1 MAKVVL
7 ITGAATGIGRE
18 TARRFAAD
26 GWCVAAHYHNSEA
39 EAHVLVDELKA
50 RHASA
55 VPVRADIRDNGQV
68 EAMMDKVRYAF
79 GRVDALVCNAGIA
92 QQKLFT
98 DITPAEWEDMF
109 AVNVTGA
116 YRCIQAVL
124 PGMISRKSGS
134 IVTVS
139 SIWGVVGASC
149 EAHYSASKAALI
161 GLTKALAKELGP
173 SGIRVNCV
181 APGVIDT
188 AMNAHLDEET
198 KAALKEETPL
208 GAIGSPRDVAEAVLY
223 LASDKAGFVTGQVL
237 GVNGGMVI

>member
-1 MAKVVL
+1 MAKAVL

-18 TARRFAAD
+18 TARRFAAE
-26 GWCVAAHYHNSEA
+26 GWCVAVHYNSSEA
-39 EAHVLVDELKA
+39 AAQKLVEELKA

-55 VPVRADIRDNGQV
+55 VPVRADIRDGAAV

-79 GRVDALVCNAGIA
+79 GRVDALVCNAGIS

-98 DITPAEWEDMF
+98 DITPRDWNDMF
-109 AVNVTGA
+109 DVNVTGA

-124 PGMISRKSGS
+124 PGMISRKQGS

-149 EAHYSASKAALI
+149 EVHYSASKAALI

-188 AMNAHLDEET
+188 AMNAHLDDNT

-208 GAIGSPRDVAEAVLY
+208 QTIGTPRDVAEAILY
-223 LASDKAGFVTGQVL
+223 LASDKANFVTGQVL
-237 GVNGGMVI
+237 GVNGGMVV

>member
-1 MAKVVL
+1 MAKAVL

-18 TARRFAAD
+18 TARRFAAE
-26 GWCVAAHYHNSEA
+26 GWCVAVHYNSSEA
-39 EAHVLVDELKA
+39 AAQKLVEELKA

-55 VPVRADIRDNGQV
+55 VPVRADIRDGAAV

-79 GRVDALVCNAGIA
+79 GRVDALVCNAGIS

-98 DITPAEWEDMF
+98 DLTPRDWNDMF
-109 AVNVTGA
+109 DVNVTGA

-124 PGMISRKSGS
+124 PGMISRKQGS

-149 EAHYSASKAALI
+149 EVHYSASKAALI

-188 AMNAHLDEET
+188 AMNAHLDDDT
-198 KAALKEETPL
+198 KAALKDETPL
-208 GAIGSPRDVAEAVLY
+208 QTIGTPRDVAEAILY
-223 LASDKAGFVTGQVL
+223 LASDKSNFVTGQVL
-237 GVNGGMVI
+237 GVNGGMVV

>member
-1 MAKVVL
+1 MAKTVL

-18 TARRFAAD
+18 TARRFAAE
-26 GWCVAAHYHNSEA
+26 GCNIVVHYYKSEMAAQKLLE
-39 EAHVLVDELKA
+39 ELKA
-50 RHASA
+50 RHATA
-55 VPVRADIRDNGQV
+55 IPIQADIRDGAAV
-68 EAMMDKVRYAF
+68 EAMVEKACRAF
-79 GRVDALVCNAGIA
+79 GRIDVLVNNAGIA

-98 DITPAEWEDMF
+98 DISSREWDEMF
-109 AVNVTGA
+109 DVNVKGV
-116 YRCIQAVL
+116 YRCTQAVL

-134 IVTVS
+134 IVNVS

-149 EAHYSASKAALI
+149 EAHYSAAKAAVI
-161 GLTKALAKELGP
+161 GLTRALAKELGP

-188 AMNAHLDEET
+188 AMNANLDDET

-208 GAIGSPRDVAEAVLY
+208 GTIGTARDVAEAILY

-237 GVNGGMVI
+237 GVNGGMVV